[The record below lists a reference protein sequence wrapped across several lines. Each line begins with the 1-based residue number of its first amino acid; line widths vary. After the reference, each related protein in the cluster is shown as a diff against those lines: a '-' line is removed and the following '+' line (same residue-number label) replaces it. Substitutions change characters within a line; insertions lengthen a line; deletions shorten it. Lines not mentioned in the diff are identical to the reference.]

1 MDFVLRIPLSFHLTP
16 FKGVIAQMNHEASR
30 RHRSF
35 SWMLIAL
42 ILLTLSLASC
52 GAPAATPNP
61 IEPTTA
67 ATKPIGPTTAAPM
80 PAEPT
85 VTPPAA
91 PTESSQPATPTP
103 PDASFV
109 SIPSGHKTSSG
120 YECPEPQPKLP
131 VTSTELNLFIWTEYV
146 PQDILDCFEMI
157 YGVKIN
163 KGEYSSNEEM
173 YAKLAQG
180 GSLYDLAQPS
190 DYIIEV
196 MIRTGVIDKLDK
208 SQLPNLKNIA
218 PNYFPVPYDPTGEY
232 IVPYEAG
239 TESIMYN
246 ADKVQTPITSWEDL
260 WKPEYKDRMVF
271 VDDPRYVI
279 GMTLLTEGKNPNTT
293 NPDDLKAIKPKLAE
307 LIQGVKV
314 FNSDNP
320 RDSLLNGDADLG
332 FIWNG
337 DAFLAAQQD
346 PAFKYVYPK
355 EGTFVWRD
363 GYALVKDAPHQDA
376 AYAWLNY
383 SLQPD
388 VFWLMLRDWP
398 YTNPNQAALEYAKN
412 ATFTVKDADGND
424 VTPAQ
429 LYEAYMASD
438 ITNPPPDVLAK
449 AHSISDVGAATPL
462 YDELWTEVKSG
473 H

>member
-1 MDFVLRIPLSFHLTP
+1 MLS
-16 FKGVIAQMNHEASR
+16 
-30 RHRSF
+30 
-35 SWMLIAL
+35 MLMLLAL
-42 ILLTLSLASC
+42 ILAAC
-52 GAPAATPNP
+52 GAPAATPKP

-67 ATKPIGPTTAAPM
+67 P
-80 PAEPT
+80 
-85 VTPPAA
+85 VVS
-91 PTESSQPATPTP
+91 PTEAP
-103 PDASFV
+103 PVTAPVANSTFASK
-109 SIPSGHKTSSG
+109 PSGHVTNSG

-131 VTSTELNLFIWTEYV
+131 LTSKELNLFVWTEYV
-146 PQDILDCFEMI
+146 PQDILDCFQMV
-157 YGVKIN
+157 YDVKIN
-163 KGEYSSNEEM
+163 RGEFSSNEEM
-173 YAKLAQG
+173 YAKLSQG

-208 SQLPNLKNIA
+208 NQLPNLKNLST
-218 PNYFPVPYDPTGEY
+218 NYFPVPYDPTGEY
-232 IVPYEAG
+232 IVPYQAG

-246 ADKVQTPITSWEDL
+246 SDEVKEPITSWADL
-260 WKPEYKDRMVF
+260 WRPEFKNRMVF

-279 GMTLLTEGKNPNTT
+279 GMVLLLEGKDPNTT
-293 NPDDLKAIKPKLAE
+293 NPADLEAIKPKLAE

-320 RDSLLNGDADLG
+320 RDNLLNGDADVG
-332 FIWNG
+332 YVWNG
-337 DAFLAAQQD
+337 EAFLAAQQNS
-346 PAFKYVYPK
+346 ALKYVYPK
-355 EGTFVWRD
+355 EGAFVWQD
-363 GYALVKDAPHQDA
+363 GYALVKDAPHPDA

-388 VFWLMLRDWP
+388 VFWLMLRDFP
-398 YTNPNQAALEYAKN
+398 YTNPNQAALDYAKN
-412 ATFTVKDADGND
+412 ATFTVKDVDGND

-438 ITNPPPDVLAK
+438 ITNPPPEVLAK
-449 AHSISDVGAATPL
+449 AHSIKDVGEATPL

>member
-1 MDFVLRIPLSFHLTP
+1 M
-16 FKGVIAQMNHEASR
+16 
-30 RHRSF
+30 
-35 SWMLIAL
+35 
-42 ILLTLSLASC
+42 
-52 GAPAATPNP
+52 
-61 IEPTTA
+61 
-67 ATKPIGPTTAAPM
+67 
-80 PAEPT
+80 
-85 VTPPAA
+85 
-91 PTESSQPATPTP
+91 
-103 PDASFV
+103 
-109 SIPSGHKTSSG
+109 
-120 YECPEPQPKLP
+120 
-131 VTSTELNLFIWTEYV
+131 
-146 PQDILDCFEMI
+146 PQDILDCFEMV

-180 GSLYDLAQPS
+180 GSQYDLAQPS

-196 MIRTGVIDKLDK
+196 MIRTGIVDKLDK
-208 SQLPNLKNIA
+208 ARLPNLKNID
-218 PNYFPVPYDPTGEY
+218 PNYFPVPDDPTGEY
-232 IVPYEAG
+232 IVPYQAG
-239 TESIMYN
+239 TESIDYN
-246 ADKVQTPITSWEDL
+246 SEKIKTPITSWKDL
-260 WKPEYKDRMVF
+260 WKPEFKNRMVF

-279 GMTLLTEGKNPNTT
+279 GMVLLTEGKDPNTT
-293 NPDDLKAIKPKLAE
+293 NPDDLQAIKPKLAE
-307 LIQGVKV
+307 LIKGVRV
-314 FNSDNP
+314 FNSDSP
-320 RDSLLNGDADLG
+320 KDALLNGDTDVG

-337 DAFLAAQQD
+337 DAFLAAKQN
-346 PAFKYVYPK
+346 PVFKYVYPK

-363 GYALVKDAPHQDA
+363 GYAVVKDAPHLDA

-398 YTNPNQAALEYAKN
+398 YTNPNKAALEYAKN

-438 ITNPPPDVLAK
+438 ITNPPPEVLAN
-449 AHSISDVGAATPL
+449 AHSISDVGEATPL

>member
-1 MDFVLRIPLSFHLTP
+1 
-16 FKGVIAQMNHEASR
+16 MNVEDYCRSR
-30 RHRSF
+30 RLLS
-35 SWMLIAL
+35 MLISVILLAL
-42 ILLTLSLASC
+42 ILSAC
-52 GAPAATPNP
+52 GAPAATPAQPTAKPSESAPTAQPANTP
-61 IEPTTA
+61 LPAATTA
-67 ATKPIGPTTAAPM
+67 ATKP
-80 PAEPT
+80 AEPSAD
-85 VTPPAA
+85 VP
-91 PTESSQPATPTP
+91 
-103 PDASFV
+103 FV
-109 SIPSGHKTSSG
+109 SNPSGQKTDSG
-120 YECPEPQPKLP
+120 FECPEPQPRLP
-131 VTSTELNLFIWTEYV
+131 VTSTELNLYIWTEYV
-146 PQDILDCFEMI
+146 PQDILDCFEMV

-163 KGEYSSNEEM
+163 RGEYSSNEEM

-180 GSLYDLAQPS
+180 GSQYDLAQPS

-196 MIRTGVIDKLDK
+196 MIRTGIIDKLDK

-218 PNYFPVPYDPTGEY
+218 PAYFPLPYDPTGEY
-232 IVPYEAG
+232 IVPYQAG

-246 ADKVQTPITSWEDL
+246 AEKVNQPITSWEDL
-260 WKPEYKDRMVF
+260 WRPEFKDRMVF

-279 GMTLLTEGKNPNTT
+279 GMVLLTEGKDPNTT
-293 NPDDLKAIKPKLAE
+293 NPADLETIKPKLAE
-307 LIQGVKV
+307 LIEGVKV

-320 RDSLLNGDADLG
+320 RDTLLNGDADVG

-337 DAFLAAQQD
+337 DAFLAAQED
-346 PAFKYVYPK
+346 PAFKYVYPE

-363 GYALVKDAPHQDA
+363 GYAVVKDAPHLDA

-449 AHSISDVGAATPL
+449 AHNIEDVGEATPL

-473 H
+473 N